1 MKKQG
6 NSPAFCFDRHSHRNR
21 LQNCGTI
28 ISMNSSA
35 EETELRGKL
44 QGLPLKEV
52 RFSAVTGSTNDDAQ
66 GWLDSGA
73 PDGALVVADRQTSGR
88 GRFNRRWITKEG
100 AGLAFS
106 LVLHP
111 TPEEMDHLTLFSP
124 LAGLAV
130 SDGLATCCGLWP
142 EIKWP
147 NDVLLKRR
155 KVCGVLVETSW
166 LADRLAGVVIG
177 IGVNVAPSSVP
188 PAETLLFPAISVEEV
203 NGHPINRWEL
213 LADILKAVFSWR
225 EKIGSL
231 EFLQSWER
239 RLAFKGEIVQVE
251 TPGEMYEGTLTG
263 IDPQGGLVL
272 QTTAGKQVVITAGD
286 VHLRPTEK
294 S

>member
-1 MKKQG
+1 M
-6 NSPAFCFDRHSHRNR
+6 
-21 LQNCGTI
+21 QNCGTI
-28 ISMNSSA
+28 ISMDGSA
-35 EETELRGKL
+35 EETALRAQL
-44 QGLPLKEV
+44 DGLPLAAI
-52 RFSAVTGSTNDDAQ
+52 RFSAETGSTNDDAQ

-73 PDGALVVADRQTSGR
+73 PDSALVVADRQTTGR
-88 GRFNRRWITKEG
+88 GRFNRQWITQEG
-100 AGLAFS
+100 TGLAFS

-130 SDGLATCCGLWP
+130 SDGLASCCGLSP

-147 NDVLLKRR
+147 NDVLLQRR

-203 NGHPINRWEL
+203 TGHPINRWEL
-213 LADILKAVFSWR
+213 LAAILKAAFSWR
-225 EKIGSL
+225 KKIAAA
-231 EFLQSWER
+231 EFFHSWEN
-239 RLAFKGEIVQVE
+239 RLAFKGEFVQVE
-251 TPGEMYEGTLTG
+251 TPGKMLEGTLTG

-272 QTTAGKQVVITAGD
+272 QTIAGEQVVITAGD
-286 VHLRPTEK
+286 VHLRPAEK
-294 S
+294 F